1 MNKKIGFIGCGNM
14 GHAILKGI
22 IDSGLCNV
30 SDVFVSARTKETLEK
45 IRNELAV
52 NVCSN
57 IEVAQKS
64 DILFIAVKPNI
75 FKSIIDEIKS
85 FVSNET
91 IIVSIEYMTDYGM
104 TDNSDSGLYYMIGST
119 GRFATDELLFRKEH

>member
-64 DILFIAVKPNI
+64 DILFIAVISFGAPSSWHFLCAYLLPIRTYFSVFI
-75 FKSIIDEIKS
+75 FKS
-85 FVSNET
+85 
-91 IIVSIEYMTDYGM
+91 
-104 TDNSDSGLYYMIGST
+104 
-119 GRFATDELLFRKEH
+119 LLQ